1 MIIGATY
8 SHIQT
13 GYLGLDHKEIFPH
26 LLDFGFDIIRIA
38 AYWNEIEKSKGD
50 FNYSMIKSMLME
62 FEKQN
67 QNIVVTVGIK
77 APRWPEFYI
86 PGWLENKTL
95 EEIEPYVLMF
105 IEKTVNEL
113 RDFRCIKY
121 WQIEN
126 EPFDPSGPKNMTIP
140 LGLLE
145 KEVKLVHKLDN
156 TRPNII
162 TLWANELT
170 KRNLLPLAS
179 PLSEVIGFDL
189 YYKVPVNRFFYHG
202 PKDSNNTLKNI
213 ISGSLKPVWIT
224 ELQAEPWEKDKIIA
238 TDMHPKSISPQ
249 LLKRNFETA
258 LSLNPKAVFF
268 WGFEYWYWKKKNGD
282 DSM

>member
-38 AYWNEIEKSKGD
+38 AYWNEIEKSKDD
-50 FNYSMIKSMLME
+50 FDYSIIKSMLME

-121 WQIEN
+121 
-126 EPFDPSGPKNMTIP
+126 
-140 LGLLE
+140 
-145 KEVKLVHKLDN
+145 
-156 TRPNII
+156 
-162 TLWANELT
+162 
-170 KRNLLPLAS
+170 
-179 PLSEVIGFDL
+179 
-189 YYKVPVNRFFYHG
+189 
-202 PKDSNNTLKNI
+202 
-213 ISGSLKPVWIT
+213 
-224 ELQAEPWEKDKIIA
+224 
-238 TDMHPKSISPQ
+238 
-249 LLKRNFETA
+249 
-258 LSLNPKAVFF
+258 
-268 WGFEYWYWKKKNGD
+268 
-282 DSM
+282 